1 MKANE
6 NSRQWTLNLFKEAYG
21 EEGANEKASQ
31 LILNHKKGNYRQE
44 MMKALSDARN
54 KIMPPPPPRVN
65 GAPPIAPAMAKPV
78 PNLLS
83 MIQSALK
90 GR

>member
-1 MKANE
+1 MKSNE
-6 NSRQWTLNLFKEAYG
+6 NRQWTLNLFKEAYG

-31 LILNHKKGNYRQE
+31 LILNHRKGNYRQE
-44 MMKALSDARN
+44 MTKALSDARN

-65 GAPPIAPAMAKPV
+65 NTPPIAPTMTKPT

-83 MIQSALK
+83 IIQSALK